1 MARMRANGEGSIFPY
16 RKGYAAYVWVT
27 QPDGSRRRK
36 WAYGKTREEVHDK
49 WLTLHTAARRGPVVT
64 KVPTLSEY
72 LTYWLTEVIEPN
84 REPNTYSQ
92 YELFSR
98 RYILP
103 DLGKKR
109 IDRLTVR
116 DVQVWLNKLPGICQC
131 CAQGKDANRREDK
144 RRCCAVGEC
153 CGDYPSKRSIKIAR
167 DTLRAA
173 LSQAWREE
181 LISRNVASMVTLPA
195 ARKTTKR
202 GQSWD
207 VDEARKFLESAYAD
221 RDPLYPLWVLILVLG
236 LRKGEAQGLIWPAID
251 EDNAQISL
259 EWQVQRVGRRL
270 IHKQHLKSDGSTDVL
285 PLPGI
290 CLSALK
296 LQREA
301 QDRMRARLEQQ
312 GGIWPTDG
320 LVFTTRTGRAIEP
333 RAVSRRFD
341 ARCVKAGVRRIRV
354 HDTRRTCG
362 SLLAALEVHPR
373 VAMQILRHSKIAIT
387 MEIYTMVPDK
397 TTRAALKQLSD
408 ALGSPDATPPDD
420 AD

>member
-1 MARMRANGEGSIFPY
+1 MARTRANGEGSIFPY
-16 RKGYAAYVWVT
+16 RNGYAAYVWVN
-27 QPDGSRRRK
+27 QPDGTRRRK

-49 WLTLHTAARRGPVVT
+49 WLTLHIAAKRGPVVT
-64 KVPTLSEY
+64 RVPTLSEY
-72 LTYWLTEVIEPN
+72 LAYWLSNVIEPN

-98 RYILP
+98 RYIIP

-109 IDRLTVR
+109 IDGLAVR

-144 RRCCAVGEC
+144 RRCCSLGKC
-153 CGDYPSKRSIKIAR
+153 CQDYPSKRTIKIAR

-173 LSQAWREE
+173 LNQAWREE

-207 VDEARKFLESAYAD
+207 VDEARRFLESAYAD

-251 EDNAQISL
+251 EGNAQISL

-285 PLPGI
+285 PLPEI

-301 QDRMRARLEQQ
+301 QDRMRARLDQH
-312 GGIWPTDG
+312 GGTWPPDD

-333 RAVSRRFD
+333 RAVSRRFE
-341 ARCVKAGVRRIRV
+341 ARCAKAGVRLIRV

-397 TTRAALKQLSD
+397 TTRAALKRLSD